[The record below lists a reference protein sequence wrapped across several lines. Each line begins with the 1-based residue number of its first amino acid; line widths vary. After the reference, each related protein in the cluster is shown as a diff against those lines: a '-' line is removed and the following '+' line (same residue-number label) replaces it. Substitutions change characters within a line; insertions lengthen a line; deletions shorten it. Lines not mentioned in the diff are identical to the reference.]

1 MKGKDMENL
10 QVTSLEQ
17 LKQVK
22 QTDIVNLGKFEDGT
36 EFIAELKRPDMLA
49 FITEG
54 KIPNT
59 LLQEAAEVFNGKTET
74 MNKATIDGDVTALQ
88 QLGELLEFL
97 CEETLVN
104 PSYKEIKEIGISLP
118 LEMRTTILTYVQ
130 AGIDGLKSFR
140 KEQERI
146 ENNKSVREI

>member
-1 MKGKDMENL
+1 MENL
-10 QVTSLEQ
+10 QVTSLEK
-17 LKQVK
+17 LKRVK
-22 QTDIVNLGKFEDGT
+22 QTQIVSLGKFEDGT
-36 EFIAELKRPDMLA
+36 ELIAELKRPDMLA

-74 MNKATIDGDVTALQ
+74 VNKATIDGDVTALK

-104 PSYKEIKEIGISLP
+104 PKYEEIKEIGLTLP
-118 LEMRTTILTYVQ
+118 LEMKTTILTYVQ
-130 AGIDGLKSFR
+130 SGIDGLKSFR

-146 ENNKSVREI
+146 EDNQSVGEI

>member
-1 MKGKDMENL
+1 MEKL
-10 QVTSLEQ
+10 QVTSLDR

-22 QTDIVNLGKFEDGT
+22 QTQIVSLGKFEDGT
-36 EFIAELKRPDMLA
+36 ELIAELKRPDILA

-59 LLQEAAEVFNGKTET
+59 LLQEAAEVFNGKTKT
-74 MNKATIDGDVTALQ
+74 VNKATIDGDVTALK

-97 CEETLVN
+97 CEETLAN
-104 PSYKEIKEIGISLP
+104 PSYKEIKEIGLTLP
-118 LEMRTTILTYVQ
+118 LEMKVTILTYVQ

-140 KEQERI
+140 KE
-146 ENNKSVREI
+146 

>member
-1 MKGKDMENL
+1 MENL
-10 QVTSLEQ
+10 QVTSLEK

-22 QTDIVNLGKFEDGT
+22 QTQIVSLGKFEDGT
-36 EFIAELKRPDMLA
+36 ELIAELKRPDMLA
-49 FITEG
+49 FITE
-54 KIPNT
+54 
-59 LLQEAAEVFNGKTET
+59 VFNGKTET
-74 MNKATIDGDVTALQ
+74 VNKATIDGDVTALK

-104 PSYKEIKEIGISLP
+104 PSYKEIKEIGLTLP
-118 LEMRTTILTYVQ
+118 LEMKTTILTYVQ

-146 ENNKSVREI
+146 EDNQSVGEI

>member
-1 MKGKDMENL
+1 MENL

-17 LKQVK
+17 LKQIK
-22 QTDIVNLGKFEDGT
+22 QTQIISLGKFEDGT
-36 EFIAELKRPDMLA
+36 EFVAEVKRPDMLA
-49 FITEG
+49 LITEG

-74 MNKATIDGDVTALQ
+74 VNKATIDGDVAALK

-97 CEETLVN
+97 CEKALVN
-104 PSYKEIKEIGISLP
+104 PTYKQIKEAGLELP
-118 LEMRTTILTYVQ
+118 LEMKTSILTYVQ
-130 AGIDGLKSFR
+130 VGVEGLKNFR

-146 ENNKSVREI
+146 EDN